1 MKQSRQKVVNE
12 IGIPEDG
19 FGQILFIIFFKILKS
34 FSIWSVNSGLEFVLQ
49 MIEDFFLKKINKQ
62 SRDF

>member
-1 MKQSRQKVVNE
+1 MVNE